1 MENQKEVTI
10 ILQGV
15 IYTEELLIKIIEEY
29 EPLAKIVVSSYFL
42 NNPDLLNKL
51 ENAYPNII
59 VINNDLAEF
68 ENWLLNTNNFCTV
81 EHPQQSY
88 FNNYFY
94 QIKTVEAA
102 LKFVETKYVIKSRV
116 DFYFSGMTD
125 FINEMTEN
133 DGIATCLSVY
143 VRGFNADRMFKYHPS
158 DICYGGTFDIIK
170 GVSDYEIFV
179 FKLQPACSE
188 DRKWRG
194 YIEDKLVKK
203 GLKESEILVNEHV
216 YSDFM
221 ASIFNIYPINKGGN
235 AYQLK
240 EESYI
245 CDAVKTTKDYFI
257 HGCG

>member
-1 MENQKEVTI
+1 MEDQKEVTI
-10 ILQGV
+10 ILQGA
-15 IYTEELLIKIIEEY
+15 IHTEELLIKIIEEY
-29 EPLAKIVVSSYFL
+29 EPLANIVVSSYFL
-42 NNPDLLNKL
+42 NNLDLLNKL

-59 VINNDLAEF
+59 FINNDLAEF
-68 ENWLLNTNNFCTV
+68 EKWLLNTNNFCTV
-81 EHPQQSY
+81 EHRQQSY

-102 LKFVETKYVIKSRV
+102 LKFIETKYVVKSRA

-125 FINEMTEN
+125 FINEMIKN
-133 DGIATCLSVY
+133 DGIVTCLSVY
-143 VRGFNADRMFKYHPS
+143 VRGFVLGHTFKYHPS
-158 DICYGGTFDIIK
+158 DICYGGKFDIIK
-170 GVSDYEIFV
+170 GVSDNEIAV
-179 FKLQPACSE
+179 FKLETVCSE

-203 GLKESEILVNEHV
+203 GLQESDIFVNEHA

-221 ASIFNIYPINKGGN
+221 ASIFNIYPINKEGN
-235 AYQLK
+235 VYQFK

-257 HGCG
+257 YGTG